1 MLTKGSW
8 LRSGTLFL
16 LVENTQFF
24 AIMHDMKDEENN
36 KSVDEEIL
44 EALHVDIPEQ
54 DISYEETTE
63 DGDKLPTKDV
73 VKKLR
78 DELKKVRA
86 EKEEYLTGWQ
96 RAKAD
101 YVNLQKSEQEKYKE
115 LKTHVTTSMIEDL
128 LPVLDSFDM
137 AMGNKE
143 AWEKVDANWRKGI
156 EHIHQQ
162 FLRVLVDN
170 NVTAIN
176 QSGVAFDPNMHESIS
191 IIETSDESQDHTVYS
206 VTQSG
211 YKIGDRVIRPA
222 RVNVFEFKK

>member
-1 MLTKGSW
+1 
-8 LRSGTLFL
+8 
-16 LVENTQFF
+16 
-24 AIMHDMKDEENN
+24 MKDEDNI

-44 EALHVDIPEQ
+44 EALHVDIPEP
-54 DISYEETTE
+54 DITYEESTE

-115 LKTHVTTSMIEDL
+115 LKTHVATSMIEDL

-143 AWEKVDANWRKGI
+143 AWEKVDKNWRMGI

-162 FLRVLVDN
+162 FLRVLSEN
-170 NVTAIN
+170 NVSAIN
-176 QSGVAFDPNMHESIS
+176 ESGVKFDPNMHESIS
-191 IIETSDESQDHTVYS
+191 IIETDEKDKDHTIYS

-222 RVNVFEFKK
+222 RVNVFEYKK